1 MRPVLSCLAA
11 LAIAATAPFGHASA
25 APAVTAEKSPDFKG
39 YRTYSWVF
47 QEPPAGLQP
56 GVYEAVKA
64 SIGRALAKKGYVESA
79 SGDMAVAFWLGRRDR
94 IEKTDWGAY
103 GGDIYTRLGVTPATG
118 PDQGRAVTDG
128 TLAIDLFDAAT
139 KQPVWRSTAVEE
151 LPPSGADRRLIDKA
165 VGGALKPLPAAAK

>member
-1 MRPVLSCLAA
+1 MRPVLSCLV
-11 LAIAATAPFGHASA
+11 LAIAASAPLGPGSA
-25 APAVTAEKSPDFKG
+25 APTVTADKSPAFKG

-47 QEPPAGLQP
+47 QEPPAGLHP
-56 GVYEAVKA
+56 GVYDAVKA
-64 SIGRALAKKGYVESA
+64 SIGRELAKKGYVEAA

-103 GGDIYTRLGVTPATG
+103 GGDIYTRLGVTPVTG
-118 PDQGRAVTDG
+118 PDQGQAVTDG

-151 LPPSGADRRLIDKA
+151 LPSSGVDQRLVDKA
-165 VGGALKPLPAAAK
+165 VGGALKPLPPAAK